1 LTGLPAKLSLCFSK
15 WNLAN
20 TLSLAMTNKVLVTGA
35 NGFVGRE
42 TCRALADLNISVR
55 RAVRSLP
62 PEGSSPGEL
71 HGADSPAQEI
81 CRVGDIGESTD
92 WSKALDGISVVVHL
106 AAHVH
111 VMKKSCAGALTEFHR
126 VNTAGTEQLARA
138 AVRAG
143 VRRFVYL
150 SSVGVNGRSTNG
162 RPFTE
167 TDVPHP
173 HDAYTVSKW
182 VAEQKLQTIANDST
196 LKIVIIRPPIVYGP
210 GEPGNFMRLV
220 RLVDSGLPLPFGAI
234 QGRHSL
240 IYVRNL
246 VNAIITCA
254 KHPGAA
260 GQTFLVSDGE
270 DVSTLELIYRIA
282 NALGRRATLIPFSLS
297 CLRVLGRLTGKSKQ
311 LNSLLVSLVID
322 SSRIRRE
329 LEWNPPCLM
338 SDGLQETADWY
349 LAGKKPG
356 APPKARAAA
365 S

>member
-1 LTGLPAKLSLCFSK
+1 
-15 WNLAN
+15 
-20 TLSLAMTNKVLVTGA
+20 MTNKVLVTGA
-35 NGFVGRE
+35 NGFVGRA
-42 TCRALADLNISVR
+42 TCTALADLNIPVR

-62 PEGSSPGEL
+62 PEASPPVPW
-71 HGADSPAQEI
+71 HGAHPPSQEI

-111 VMKKSCAGALTEFHR
+111 VIDKSFARAVSEFHR

-173 HDAYTVSKW
+173 HDAYTMSKW
-182 VAEQKLQTIANDST
+182 AAEQKLRTIANDSA
-196 LKIVIIRPPIVYGP
+196 LEIVIIRPPIVYGP
-210 GEPGNFMRLV
+210 GEPGNFVRLV
-220 RLVDSGLPLPFGAI
+220 QLVDSGLPLPLGAI
-234 QGRHSL
+234 SGRRSL

-246 VNAIITCA
+246 VNAIVTCA
-254 KHPGAA
+254 QHPGAT

-270 DVSTLELIYRIA
+270 DVSTLELICRIA
-282 NALGRRATLIPFSLS
+282 DALGRRTTLIPLPLG

-311 LNSLLVSLVID
+311 LNSLLGSLVID

-329 LEWNPPCLM
+329 LAWSPPCLM
-338 SDGLQETADWY
+338 SDGLRATADWY
-349 LAGKKPG
+349 LAENQS
-356 APPKARAAA
+356 RA
-365 S
+365 SRRLVPVHK